1 MKTWIIYFVMISFCI
16 LSGCQG
22 KSFYTSN
29 ASEGALENE
38 EAVEVSTGNKLPDNE
53 ERIQNEPSVYPVV
66 VTLIDPRTLE
76 IVKSISPQLL
86 GYGTDSDLYE
96 ANIRKIAKELA
107 RGTQARAGYD
117 QSMVL
122 DKIGEDGEIING
134 NSGSLLKESE
144 LVEKILAASQKGDH
158 VFLPLY
164 LLESNYQAEE
174 VSSLNEVTV
183 ASFTTY
189 FNSSESGRSEN
200 IRLSANA
207 LHNTLVGDG
216 DYFSFN
222 IMVGERTVEKGYQ
235 PAPEIINKELVMGIG
250 GGICQTS
257 STLFNAVDQ
266 LRIRITERHHHSL
279 NIGYVPTGRD
289 ATVAYG
295 SLDFKFQNTS
305 GAPFLI
311 KSIFKDNKLTIAIT
325 TSQHYMESLER

>member
-1 MKTWIIYFVMISFCI
+1 MKTNIIYLVVFSIFWLV
-16 LSGCQG
+16 GCQQ
-22 KSFYTSN
+22 KKLDSV
-29 ASEGALENE
+29 ALENE
-38 EAVEVSTGNKLPDNE
+38 ITNE
-53 ERIQNEPSVYPVV
+53 NQQEMVTVQPPLVTDVIVQEHPMIYPVV

-76 IVKSISPQLL
+76 IVKTISPELL
-86 GYGTDSDLYE
+86 GYETDTKMYE
-96 ANIRKIAKELA
+96 SKIKKIAQQLA

-122 DKIGEDGEIING
+122 DKIDDNGEIIEG
-134 NSGSLLKESE
+134 KPGIILKESE
-144 LVEKILAASQKGDH
+144 LVEKIVAASAKGDH

-164 LLESNYQAEE
+164 LLESQYEANEIP
-174 VSSLNEVTV
+174 SLNDVKV

-189 FNSSESGRSEN
+189 FHASKSGRSEN
-200 IRLSANA
+200 IKLSASA
-207 LHNTLVGDG
+207 LHNIVVGDG

-222 IMVGERTVEKGYQ
+222 TMVGERTVEMGYQ

-266 LRIRITERHHHSL
+266 LNVRIIERHHHSL

-289 ATVAYG
+289 ATVSYG
-295 SLDFKFQNTS
+295 LLDFKFQNTS

-311 KSIFKDNKLTIAIT
+311 QSYYSKGTLTIAIT
-325 TSQHYMESLER
+325 TSQKYKDILKM